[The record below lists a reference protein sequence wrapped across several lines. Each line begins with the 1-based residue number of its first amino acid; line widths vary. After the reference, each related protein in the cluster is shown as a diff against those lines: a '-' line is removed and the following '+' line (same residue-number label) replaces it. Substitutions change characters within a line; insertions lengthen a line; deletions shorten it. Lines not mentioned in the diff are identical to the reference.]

1 MENKI
6 HTQKVTILS
15 RLIKESSLTFEEA
28 LLLLKEEEEDVDQ
41 ELVNNYQE
49 EDYIPQTSTGT
60 WITTNVPH
68 GTYPPTFIS
77 GFGSTTTTL
86 PLGSNISFTNTNGD
100 KASPDLNT

>member
-1 MENKI
+1 MENKL
-6 HTQKVTILS
+6 HAQKVTILS
-15 RLIKESSLTFEEA
+15 RLIKESSLTLEEA
-28 LLLLKEEEEDVDQ
+28 LLLLKEGEEEVDQ

-60 WITTNVPH
+60 WISTNVPH
-68 GTYPPTFIS
+68 GTYPPTFLS
-77 GFGSTTTTL
+77 GSSTTL